1 MRHAPGEGP
10 GVLGDVVEAGG
21 AELVDAPV
29 VFAELG
35 EAGGGL
41 LCGGEVEVG
50 EFGDGVAEGVV
61 DLALGAVAAVDVGE
75 DFAGEVGGG
84 GGGEG
89 FDAVAGDEDDVG
101 VEFGEGAGKVGG
113 GEA

>member
-1 MRHAPGEGP
+1 M
-10 GVLGDVVEAGG
+10 
-21 AELVDAPV
+21 EL
-29 VFAELG
+29 
-35 EAGGGL
+35 
-41 LCGGEVEVG
+41 G

-61 DLALGAVAAVDVGE
+61 YLALGAVAAVDVGE

-101 VEFGEGAGKVGG
+101 VELGEGG
-113 GEA
+113 GEAGGGAAGLFSEGREIIAGGFPGNRGVDLEAFAADLVDGFAVGGIQVH